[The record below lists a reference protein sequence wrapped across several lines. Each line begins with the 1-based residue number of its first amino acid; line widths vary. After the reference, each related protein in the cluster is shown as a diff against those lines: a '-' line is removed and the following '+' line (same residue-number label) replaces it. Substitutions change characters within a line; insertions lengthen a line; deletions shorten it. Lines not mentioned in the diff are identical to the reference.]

1 MLEKKNLEMDILVV
15 SSGEINHIGLGFT
28 PTTKEE
34 VLELEKKGQYKLRL
48 EMEED
53 KNYQQFL
60 PYVVI
65 KKGSKI
71 FTYQR
76 SKKGGENRLF
86 DKWSVGV
93 GGHVDYPDNIIRST
107 LRELEEEID
116 LKVIEDDLNFV
127 GFINVEET
135 PVDLFHLGIA
145 IVVEVPDDFDISKGE
160 LDKITNRNFNNKKE
174 LKAKNEDFESWS
186 KVFFTEY
193 LDKIL

>member
-1 MLEKKNLEMDILVV
+1 MDILVV